1 MRVAQIML
9 AKRFGGAERS
19 FVDLTIGLA
28 ERGLQVLA
36 IGDPRGEALE
46 KLPRHSNIQ
55 CERVKCRGMWD
66 WLCSFR
72 IKQHLVRFA
81 PDLVQTHLARAAHL
95 GGRAAHGAAPTLA
108 KTHNLVNLSYYRYI
122 DSLVATTNE
131 QQTYLLDNGIP
142 ATAIV
147 KIPNF
152 CAFEPTAG
160 ATRSAGEDLVI
171 KSLGRFVEK
180 KGFDLL
186 LHAFARV
193 LISGVDAR
201 LEIAG
206 AGPQGRVLGALAGE
220 LELLDKVSFPGWT
233 DDVQSF
239 LSNAHVFVLPSREEP
254 FGIALLE
261 AMACGVPIVSTR
273 TSGPLEV
280 LNEVTALL
288 VDRDDPESLA
298 RAITDIARDPHTAAR
313 RAREAQRRFS
323 ENFDAKTVIDHYLEV
338 YEDLT
343 KQ

>member
-55 CERVKCRGMWD
+55 CARVKCRGVWD

-95 GGRAAHGAAPTLA
+95 GGRAAYGAAPTLA
-108 KTHNLVNLSYYRYI
+108 KTHNLVNLSYYHYI

-152 CAFEPTAG
+152 CAFETTAG
-160 ATRSAGEDLVI
+160 ATRSAG
-171 KSLGRFVEK
+171 
-180 KGFDLL
+180 
-186 LHAFARV
+186 
-193 LISGVDAR
+193 
-201 LEIAG
+201 
-206 AGPQGRVLGALAGE
+206 
-220 LELLDKVSFPGWT
+220 VS
-233 DDVQSF
+233 S
-239 LSNAHVFVLPSREEP
+239 SRP
-254 FGIALLE
+254 F
-261 AMACGVPIVSTR
+261 
-273 TSGPLEV
+273 
-280 LNEVTALL
+280 
-288 VDRDDPESLA
+288 
-298 RAITDIARDPHTAAR
+298 
-313 RAREAQRRFS
+313 
-323 ENFDAKTVIDHYLEV
+323 
-338 YEDLT
+338 
-343 KQ
+343 